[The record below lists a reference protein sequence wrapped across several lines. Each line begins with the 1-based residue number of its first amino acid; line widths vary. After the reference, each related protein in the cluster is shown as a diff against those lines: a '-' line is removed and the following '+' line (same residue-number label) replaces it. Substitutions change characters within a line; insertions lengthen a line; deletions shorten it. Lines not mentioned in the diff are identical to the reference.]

1 MTVSKKGNRNITVDE
16 HDFKWR
22 ATGND
27 GGINIVLWPVSNED
41 SRVVASIEYHHEMK
55 EVGEGH
61 FTSQSQLVVTNR
73 IIKELIMHVGVD
85 KILNNQGQMNIGR
98 VEGFYNVSNALRS

>member
-27 GGINIVLWPVSNED
+27 GWINIVLWPVSNED